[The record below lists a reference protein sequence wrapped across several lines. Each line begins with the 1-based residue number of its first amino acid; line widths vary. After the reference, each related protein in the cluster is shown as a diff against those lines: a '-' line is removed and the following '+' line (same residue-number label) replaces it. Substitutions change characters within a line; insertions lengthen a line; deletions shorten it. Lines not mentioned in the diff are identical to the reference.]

1 MPTYI
6 GFSTKEVNQSENLAR
21 PGIAGG
27 MGSITYKPK
36 ITKKFRL
43 TDEQLVIRDFI
54 NAFNIKQGD
63 KVGQPGY
70 GTTIWN
76 YVFDPNTSE
85 LRSEI
90 EAEVRRVASSD
101 PRILMNNIAVFT
113 QTNGILIEIDMVI
126 TPFNN
131 ANQVGFFLNRFN
143 GSVQQMSQ

>member
-6 GFSTKEVNQSENLAR
+6 GFSTAEVCQPRTLAR
-21 PGIAGG
+21 PGANGG
-27 MGSITYKPK
+27 MGGITYQPR
-36 ITKKFRL
+36 ISKKFRL
-43 TDEQLVIRDFI
+43 VDEQLVIRDFI

-85 LRSEI
+85 LRSEV
-90 EAEVRRVASSD
+90 ETEVRRVASLD
-101 PRILMNNIAVFT
+101 PRIILNTIGVYT
-113 QTNGILIEIDMVI
+113 QTNGILIELEMAI

-143 GSVQQMSQ
+143 GSVQQLSQ